1 MRTSWGHVSRET
13 FSPIGSFIVT
23 CYRISPYVKWLISQS
38 DGIYSGII
46 FPIVTYLYP
55 TRQSERV
62 SFMCSIMRW
71 ILWLMNLLALS
82 RSESFCWDVLTK
94 CQRNFPCALKLNA
107 LFTRQ
112 CKKALGFRYD
122 PKYYGSYPKIT
133 GSMEPKC
140 PSKCVQAIKDL
151 TSLPKG
157 KAVESCVCKDGDG
170 VCLTIIAR
178 LKRCVNGSDKN
189 DTVFSCTAA
198 RVRCNKDKNCQ
209 TNQYNFLK
217 RCSQLISGVECSQDC
232 KESQK
237 ELLGS
242 KRGSA
247 LLECDCDG
255 REEPYCRGIRSNYEN
270 LCKPKTRKTRDP
282 DFPTVPQRSYFG
294 NSGPNSQFGFP
305 MWILNTAIIAHVFVL
320 YHW

>member
-1 MRTSWGHVSRET
+1 
-13 FSPIGSFIVT
+13 
-23 CYRISPYVKWLISQS
+23 
-38 DGIYSGII
+38 
-46 FPIVTYLYP
+46 
-55 TRQSERV
+55 
-62 SFMCSIMRW
+62 MCSIMRW

-82 RSESFCWDVLTK
+82 RSESFCWDALTS
-94 CQRNFPCALKLNA
+94 CQRDFPCAIRLRG

-122 PKYYGSYPKIT
+122 PKYGPFPEIT

-140 PSKCVQAIKDL
+140 PSKCVQTIKNL
-151 TSLPKG
+151 TSSPKG
-157 KAVESCVCKDGDG
+157 KAVESCLCKPGDG

-189 DTVFSCTAA
+189 DTIFSCTAA
-198 RVRCNKDKNCQ
+198 R
-209 TNQYNFLK
+209 K
-217 RCSQLISGVECSQDC
+217 RCSKDKDCKKNQFNFLRRCSDLISGVECSQDC

-242 KRGSA
+242 KLGSA

-255 REEPYCRGIRSNYEN
+255 REEGYCRSIRSNYEN

-282 DFPTVPQRSYFG
+282 DFPTVPQPSYYV
-294 NSGPNSQFGFP
+294 NSSSNSQFGLP
-305 MWILNTAIIAHVFVL
+305 MWILNAVIVAHVFAL